1 MGWVPLVTMW
11 QVLLDMPGAGNVP
24 AGYGHMYSAPGEP
37 RRLGRRHPAA
47 QLVDARAEQI
57 GAVLGNR

>member
-24 AGYGHMYSAPGEP
+24 TGYGHMYSA
-37 RRLGRRHPAA
+37 RANLRAWAA
-47 QLVDARAEQI
+47 VTDPPNWSADRAARIDAAI
-57 GAVLGNR
+57 GPK

>member
-24 AGYGHMYSAPGEP
+24 TGYGHMYSARANMRG
-37 RRLGRRHPAA
+37 LGRGHRAA
-47 QLVDARAEQI
+47 QLVAPSKA
-57 GAVLGNR
+57 AA